1 MKPFRTSI
9 TLFALAG
16 VLALGISACPE
27 SGDESVSEQVA
38 TAPQDDHPAVPPD
51 PPNGEMTSPPIAEA
65 PPSSEYSFPYAFPYV
80 VERACEGDRDGCAY
94 GEWLACGSIPVYAS
108 RDNTAEIVTT
118 LEASDRF
125 EVLTGNIVIESPG
138 IVAVTRPSRPIPWE
152 PGEDI
157 FQPSDTLYVF
167 HYRGEGFYTVWFKG
181 EFLATEQFWPR
192 STTPSDPE
200 FGGTLVQEVE
210 SVFWVQI
217 RPANQA
223 EGWVVVDYPLLAFP
237 NSHDFMDVPRVCR

>member
-1 MKPFRTSI
+1 
-9 TLFALAG
+9 
-16 VLALGISACPE
+16 
-27 SGDESVSEQVA
+27 
-38 TAPQDDHPAVPPD
+38 
-51 PPNGEMTSPPIAEA
+51 MTSPPITEA

-138 IVAVTRPSRPIPWE
+138 IVAVTRPWRPVPFN

-157 FQPSDTLYVF
+157 FQPGDTLFFLNYV
-167 HYRGEGFYTVWFKG
+167 GEGFYITWFKG
-181 EFLATEQFWPR
+181 EHMGTEQFWPGP
-192 STTPSDPE
+192 TTPSHLE
-200 FGGTLVQEVE
+200 FAGTLVQEVE

-217 RPANQA
+217 RSANHA
-223 EGWVVVDYPLLAFP
+223 EGWVVVDYALLARP
-237 NSHDFMDVPRVCR
+237 NMYRENDPLVC

>member
-1 MKPFRTSI
+1 MHFRSKKRRD
-9 TLFALAG
+9 L
-16 VLALGISACPE
+16 LALLLSISA
-27 SGDESVSEQVA
+27 A
-38 TAPQDDHPAVPPD
+38 TCSALQDDHRAVPPD

-108 RDNTAEIVTT
+108 RDNTVEIVTT

-152 PGEDI
+152 PGKDI
-157 FQPSDTLYVF
+157 FQPGDTLYVF

-192 STTPSDPE
+192 STTTSDPE
-200 FGGTLVQEVE
+200 YGGTLVQEVE

-217 RPANQA
+217 RTANQA

-237 NSHDFMDVPRVCR
+237 NSHDFWDVSRVCR

>member
-1 MKPFRTSI
+1 
-9 TLFALAG
+9 
-16 VLALGISACPE
+16 
-27 SGDESVSEQVA
+27 
-38 TAPQDDHPAVPPD
+38 
-51 PPNGEMTSPPIAEA
+51 MTSPPIAEA

-152 PGEDI
+152 PGKDI

-210 SVFWVQI
+210 SVLNCSCTFLPDYGTYVDPKRA
-217 RPANQA
+217 RPRRCGGFGRPSRTKAPARQR
-223 EGWVVVDYPLLAFP
+223 GSSPLLESEWANGVGARSGP
-237 NSHDFMDVPRVCR
+237 GRAASALRA